1 VSDRATEL
9 FQRFVDEAM
18 AGLAPDPTA
27 YVAQA
32 GEDGE
37 ALSAMLAAFLAA
49 QPPSALPEDEVLAIA
64 ARPELEPPRPWPQLL
79 PRLREQRGT
88 TRSALVRRLT
98 ELLGLAGSEEQVGD
112 YVHAL
117 ETGQHSPRLVR
128 PAVVQALAE
137 VLRVPSGLLEA
148 SRRLPGQRFPGGLAM
163 QSTFSRAALRESA
176 PARMDAAASPPPGD
190 PRVDDLFTGGPDG

>member
-1 VSDRATEL
+1 VTDRATEL
-9 FQRFVDEAM
+9 FQRFVDEAL
-18 AGLAPDPTA
+18 AGSTPDPAA

-32 GEDGE
+32 GEEGE
-37 ALSAMLAAFLAA
+37 ALSAMLSAFLAA
-49 QPPSALPEDEVLAIA
+49 QPPSALPDEEVLAMA

-79 PRLREQRGT
+79 PELREQRGT

-98 ELLGLAGSEEQVGD
+98 ELLGLSGSERQVGD

-128 PAVVQALAE
+128 PAVVRALAE

-148 SRRLPGQRFPGGLAM
+148 SRRLPGGGSGGMAM
-163 QSTFSRAALRESA
+163 ESAYARAAFHASA
-176 PARMDAAASPPPGD
+176 PASTRADFSAPPDD
-190 PRVDDLFTGGPDG
+190 PRVDDLFAGGPDG